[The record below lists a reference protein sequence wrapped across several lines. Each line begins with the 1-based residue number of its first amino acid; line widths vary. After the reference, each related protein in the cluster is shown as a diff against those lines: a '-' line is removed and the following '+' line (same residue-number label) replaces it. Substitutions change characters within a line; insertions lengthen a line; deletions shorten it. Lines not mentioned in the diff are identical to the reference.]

1 MQRFCCCRGAYGF
14 LQEHGDVFAA
24 YARGMEKTARN
35 FSHFSVVRSFHHGKE
50 RFLRAFHKSACVQT
64 RSFRQGKVHE
74 KRKSVI
80 RGGKREE
87 HASFRTDEEAS
98 EQGFPA
104 EQRASGPVPAF
115 GGQNACA
122 PAEKRPFSGRQRG
135 QSPRFPAFR
144 QAERQGTLPEPEAGF
159 SACRGQARVL
169 SEAPRRA
176 GAPLRESRNP
186 GSDGLRQARFPA

>member
-104 EQRASGPVPAF
+104 GQRPSGPVPAF
-115 GGQNACA
+115 GGQDALRSGREA
-122 PAEKRPFSGRQRG
+122 PFVRAAEGAVAAFSGLQTGGETRN
-135 QSPRFPAFR
+135 P
-144 QAERQGTLPEPEAGF
+144 
-159 SACRGQARVL
+159 
-169 SEAPRRA
+169 A
-176 GAPLRESRNP
+176 GAGSGIQRLSRASTSVVRSSTE
-186 GSDGLRQARFPA
+186 GRSTSS

>member
-35 FSHFSVVRSFHHGKE
+35 FSHFFVVRSFHHGKE

-80 RGGKREE
+80 RGGKTEE
-87 HASFRTDEEAS
+87 HASSGTGGATAERF
-98 EQGFPA
+98 FPA
-104 EQRASGPVPAF
+104 GQRASGPVPAF

-122 PAEKRPFSGRQRG
+122 PADG
-135 QSPRFPAFR
+135 
-144 QAERQGTLPEPEAGF
+144 
-159 SACRGQARVL
+159 
-169 SEAPRRA
+169 A
-176 GAPLRESRNP
+176 GAVFPGLQEDEETGNLAGSGNGIQRLSRASTSFVRSSTE
-186 GSDGLRQARFPA
+186 GMSTSS